1 MMFLLAWLQILQWL
15 VHNIHHP
22 QDKTKFPRMVRKAF
36 HDLVPAHLCSLISCP
51 SPPQTHIPAIP
62 MNLCFIRRV
71 KVRSTQLCIV
81 SVYKPVLQLTGPGS
95 PPQGPRPQPQL

>member
-36 HDLVPAHLCSLISCP
+36 HDLVLAHLCSLISCP
-51 SPPQTHIPAIP
+51 FPTQTLHSSHSHEP
-62 MNLCFIRRV
+62 MLYKKSKSEINTAVHSIC
-71 KVRSTQLCIV
+71 
-81 SVYKPVLQLTGPGS
+81 KPVLQLTGPGS
-95 PPQGPRPQPQL
+95 LPQGPRPQPQL